1 MVKKSEITGEN
12 TFNGDHFKIETNN
25 GSSKYE
31 KTLLWV
37 FLQNCDQYIN
47 PQTTKMVYL
56 RFWSIVWV
64 LKFLDHFQWVLET
77 RNKLTLFYTK
87 FAVNR
92 GRFFSLHDLVGCFAE
107 NQYSKIISFFF
118 QISNRRACSKG

>member
-47 PQTTKMVYL
+47 P
-56 RFWSIVWV
+56 
-64 LKFLDHFQWVLET
+64 
-77 RNKLTLFYTK
+77 
-87 FAVNR
+87 
-92 GRFFSLHDLVGCFAE
+92 
-107 NQYSKIISFFF
+107 
-118 QISNRRACSKG
+118 